1 MTSLG
6 STGLANDVSVLEVHS
21 CDCASG
27 DPGDAAAGIGR
38 LAGGWLL
45 MLAIEGRNFR
55 VSPPFSQEQM
65 AAAGRLQANSAT
77 L

>member
-55 VSPPFSQEQM
+55 SVRRSHK
-65 AAAGRLQANSAT
+65 
-77 L
+77 